1 MLNGAAWL
9 EPVRRWNMTVRRCRT
24 AVQCGSHQIGAI
36 LSAVQIGKIDI
47 PIPLIQTGDRLSH
60 GGHHFAV
67 TRVIRFNAFDMNCV
81 AHQSPGLWK
90 HPEDQSWRYKDLR
103 YWTGLAELLER
114 GRFDGL
120 FIADVLGTYDVYGAS
135 DEAAIRQAAQI
146 PVNDPLL
153 LVSAM
158 ALVTE
163 HLGFGITTG
172 TGFEHPYPFARRMS
186 TLDHLTNGR
195 IGWNIVTG
203 YLPAAA
209 RNMGQTDQPAHDA
222 RYDHA
227 DEYLEVLYKLWEGSW
242 EDDAV
247 VRDVGRGVFTDPEKV
262 HHIGHEGTH
271 FSVPGVHLSEPS
283 PQRTPVIYQAG
294 SSPRG
299 VRFAAENAEA
309 IFTASPTKALLRET
323 VSTIRQ
329 ELEIAGR
336 DPYSVKIFNLS
347 TIVTAATDE
356 EAHAKH
362 AEYLSYG
369 DPEGA
374 LVFMSG
380 WMGVDLARYGLDEP
394 VGNVDSNAILSA
406 VAAFQSADPDGRE
419 WAVRDIAEWGKIGGM
434 GPRFVGSGVRVAD
447 TLQEWV
453 DETDVDGFNLAYAI
467 TPGSFAEFID
477 HVVPVLTERGAY
489 QSTYSPGTLRNKL
502 LGNGD
507 RLPQE
512 HRGSRYR
519 VGGPSSTI
527 VDRPSTLPSSST
539 STASQPTRGR

>member
-1 MLNGAAWL
+1 M
-9 EPVRRWNMTVRRCRT
+9 
-24 AVQCGSHQIGAI
+24 
-36 LSAVQIGKIDI
+36 
-47 PIPLIQTGDRLSH
+47 
-60 GGHHFAV
+60 

-90 HPEDQSWRYKDLR
+90 HPEDQSWRYKDLE
-103 YWTGLAELLER
+103 YWTELAKLLER

-120 FIADVLGTYDVYGAS
+120 FIADVLGTYDIYGAS

-146 PVNDPLL
+146 PVNDPMM

-186 TLDHLTNGR
+186 TLDHLTKGR
-195 IGWNIVTG
+195 IGWNVVTG
-203 YLPAAA
+203 YLPSAA
-209 RNMGQTDQPAHDA
+209 RNMGQRDHPAHDA

-247 VRDVGRGVFTDPEKV
+247 IRDRDRGVFTDPDKV
-262 HHIGHEGTH
+262 HHIGHRGTH
-271 FSVPGVHLSEPS
+271 FTVPGVHLCEPS

-309 IFTASPTKALLRET
+309 IFTAAPTKAILKET
-323 VSTIRQ
+323 VSTIRR
-329 ELEIAGR
+329 EVEIAGR
-336 DPYSVKIFNLS
+336 DPYGVKIFNL
-347 TIVTAATDE
+347 TTVITAETDE

-362 AEYLSYG
+362 REYLSYG
-369 DPEGA
+369 DAEGS

-394 VGNVDSNAILSA
+394 VGNVESNAILSA
-406 VAAFQSADPDGRE
+406 VAAFQQADPRGGE
-419 WAVRDIAEWGKIGGM
+419 WVVGDIAEWGKIGGM
-434 GPRFVGSGVRVAD
+434 GPRIVGSGVSVAD

-453 DETDVDGFNLAYAI
+453 EETDVDGFNLAYAI
-467 TPGSFAEFID
+467 TPGTWADFIE

-489 QSTYSPGTLRNKL
+489 QAEYTPGTLRHKL
-502 LGNGD
+502 FGKGD
-507 RLPQE
+507 RLPDD

-519 VGGPSSTI
+519 VGGPLSTI
-527 VDRPSTLPSSST
+527 IARPSTVPSSPNSV
-539 STASQPTRGR
+539 AAQPVNGR

>member
-1 MLNGAAWL
+1 
-9 EPVRRWNMTVRRCRT
+9 
-24 AVQCGSHQIGAI
+24 
-36 LSAVQIGKIDI
+36 
-47 PIPLIQTGDRLSH
+47 
-60 GGHHFAV
+60 
-67 TRVIRFNAFDMNCV
+67 
-81 AHQSPGLWK
+81 
-90 HPEDQSWRYKDLR
+90 
-103 YWTGLAELLER
+103 
-114 GRFDGL
+114 
-120 FIADVLGTYDVYGAS
+120 VLGTYDVYGAS

-158 ALVTE
+158 ALVTN

-186 TLDHLTNGR
+186 TLDHLTGGR

-247 VRDVGRGVFTDPEKV
+247 IRDRERGVFTDPAKV
-262 HHIGHEGTH
+262 HHIGHQGTH

-283 PQRTPVIYQAG
+283 AQRTPVIYQAG

-309 IFTASPTKALLRET
+309 IFTAAPTKAILRDT
-323 VSTIRQ
+323 VSTIRR
-329 ELEIAGR
+329 ELELAGR
-336 DPYSVKIFNLS
+336 DPYSAKIFNL
-347 TIVTAATDE
+347 TTVVTGETDDQ
-356 EAHAKH
+356 AHAKH

-369 DPEGA
+369 APEGA

-394 VGNVDSNAILSA
+394 IGNVDSNAILSA

-419 WAVRDIAEWGKIGGM
+419 WTVRDIAEWGEIGGM
-434 GPRFVGSGVRVAD
+434 GPRIVGSGVRVAD

-453 DETDVDGFNLAYAI
+453 EETDVDGFNLAYAI
-467 TPGSFAEFID
+467 TPGSFADFIEY
-477 HVVPVLTERGAY
+477 VVPVLTARGAY
-489 QSTYSPGTLRNKL
+489 QSSYAPGTLRNKL

-507 RLPQE
+507 RLPDE
-512 HRGSRYR
+512 HRGARYR
-519 VGGPSSTI
+519 VGSPESTI
-527 VDRPSTLPSSST
+527 VERPSTLPSSS
-539 STASQPTRGR
+539 SSVASQPVRG

>member
-1 MLNGAAWL
+1 
-9 EPVRRWNMTVRRCRT
+9 
-24 AVQCGSHQIGAI
+24 
-36 LSAVQIGKIDI
+36 
-47 PIPLIQTGDRLSH
+47 
-60 GGHHFAV
+60 
-67 TRVIRFNAFDMNCV
+67 
-81 AHQSPGLWK
+81 
-90 HPEDQSWRYKDLR
+90 
-103 YWTGLAELLER
+103 LER

-135 DEAAIRQAAQI
+135 DEAAIRHAAQI
-146 PVNDPLL
+146 PVGDPLL

-195 IGWNIVTG
+195 IGWNVVTG

-247 VRDVGRGVFTDPEKV
+247 VRDRARGVFTDPDKV
-262 HHIGHEGTH
+262 HHIGHDGRY
-271 FSVPGVHLSEPS
+271 FSVPGVHLVEPS

-309 IFTASPTKALLRET
+309 IFTAAPTKAVLRHT
-323 VSTIRQ
+323 VATIRR
-329 ELEIAGR
+329 ELELAGR
-336 DPYSVKIFNLS
+336 DPYGAKIFNLT
-347 TIVTAATDE
+347 TIVTAENDE
-356 EAHAKH
+356 AAHAKH

-369 DPEGA
+369 DAEGA

-380 WMGVDLARYGLDEP
+380 WMGVDLARFSLDEP
-394 VGNVDSNAILSA
+394 IGNVDSNAILSA
-406 VAAFQSADPDGRE
+406 VAAFQQADPTGRE
-419 WAVRDIAEWGKIGGM
+419 WVVRDIAEWGTIGGM
-434 GPRFVGSGVRVAD
+434 GPRIVGGGATVAD

-453 DETDVDGFNLAYAI
+453 DETDVDGFNLAYAV
-467 TPGSFAEFID
+467 TPGSFADFIE
-477 HVVPVLTERGAY
+477 HVVPVLTARGAY
-489 QSTYSPGTLRNKL
+489 QHAYTPGTLRHKL
-502 LGNGD
+502 LGRGD
-507 RLPQE
+507 RLPDE
-512 HRGSRYR
+512 HRGASYR
-519 VGGPSSTI
+519 AGGRKSTVI
-527 VDRPSTLPSSST
+527 ERPSTLPSSSA
-539 STASQPTRGR
+539 SVTAQPVSGRARVRS

>member
-1 MLNGAAWL
+1 
-9 EPVRRWNMTVRRCRT
+9 MTR
-24 AVQCGSHQIGAI
+24 A
-36 LSAVQIGKIDI
+36 
-47 PIPLIQTGDRLSH
+47 
-60 GGHHFAV
+60 
-67 TRVIRFNAFDMNCV
+67 IRFNAFDMNCV

-90 HPEDQSWRYKDLR
+90 HPEDQSWRYKDLE
-103 YWTGLAELLER
+103 YWTELAKLLER

-120 FIADVLGTYDVYGAS
+120 FIADVLGTYDIYGAS

-146 PVNDPLL
+146 PVNDPMM

-186 TLDHLTNGR
+186 TLDHLTKGR
-195 IGWNIVTG
+195 IGWNVVTG
-203 YLPAAA
+203 YLPSAA
-209 RNMGQTDQPAHDA
+209 RNMGQHDQPAHDA

-247 VRDVGRGVFTDPEKV
+247 IRDRDRGVFTDPDKV
-262 HHIGHEGTH
+262 HHIGHRGTH
-271 FSVPGVHLSEPS
+271 FTVPGVHLCEPS

-309 IFTASPTKALLRET
+309 IFTAAPTKAILKET
-323 VSTIRQ
+323 VSTIRR
-329 ELEIAGR
+329 EVEIAGR
-336 DPYSVKIFNLS
+336 DPYGVKIFNL
-347 TIVTAATDE
+347 TTVITAETDE

-362 AEYLSYG
+362 REYLSYG
-369 DPEGA
+369 DAEGS

-394 VGNVDSNAILSA
+394 VGNVESNAILSA
-406 VAAFQSADPDGRE
+406 VAAFQQADPRGGE
-419 WAVRDIAEWGKIGGM
+419 WVVGDIAEWGKIGGM
-434 GPRFVGSGVRVAD
+434 GPRIVGSGVSVAD

-453 DETDVDGFNLAYAI
+453 EETDVDGFNLAYAI
-467 TPGSFAEFID
+467 TPGTWADFIE

-489 QSTYSPGTLRNKL
+489 QAEYTPGTLRHKL
-502 LGNGD
+502 FGKGD
-507 RLPQE
+507 RLPDD

-519 VGGPSSTI
+519 VGGPLSTI
-527 VDRPSTLPSSST
+527 IERPSTVPSSPNSV
-539 STASQPTRGR
+539 AAQPVNGR